1 MSWEYILKA
10 DFSFRE
16 VVKNSRGVYA
26 GIFDRIQDTPDL
38 SKLGGAVLGDM
49 LKSLE
54 DIEGLTVTDKRKAA
68 EVVLME
74 PILIGI
80 DMMNDPSMEKDIDNL
95 RESRV
100 TNIAQEEQDDNDED
114 ADLSDAQITTIQEL
128 ADKAANKVVGEM
140 RKSVTRTIQDKLG
153 EELSGQEKHEI
164 TQGLIEVVSSQEFI
178 GYVAVVLSALIRRM
192 AKESEEKA
200 KESEFEVEVNPDE
213 DFPQSFR
220 EKESMMKS
228 WFDNI
233 KR

>member
-1 MSWEYILKA
+1 MNWKDILKE
-10 DFSFRE
+10 DFSFRD

-49 LKSLE
+49 LKSLADVE
-54 DIEGLTVTDKRKAA
+54 DLTVTDKRKAA

-100 TNIAQEEQDDNDED
+100 TNIKEDDDEKDKDND
-114 ADLSDAQITTIQEL
+114 ADLTDAQITTIQGL
-128 ADKAANKVVGEM
+128 ANKAANKVVFEM
-140 RKSVTRTIQDKLG
+140 RKNVTKTIQDKLG
-153 EELSGQEKHEI
+153 EELSGQEKNEI
-164 TQGLIEVVSSQEFI
+164 TQGLIDVVSGEDFI

-192 AKESEEKA
+192 AKESEDKA
-200 KESEFEVEVNPDE
+200 KETEPDIDITDDKFSEAFQQANKMDW
-213 DFPQSFR
+213 FSYL
-220 EKESMMKS
+220 KE
-228 WFDNI
+228 
-233 KR
+233 

>member
-1 MSWEYILKA
+1 MNWEHILKA

-54 DIEGLTVTDKRKAA
+54 EVEGLTVTDKRKAA

-100 TNIAQEEQDDNDED
+100 TNIAQEEQPDTDESDD
-114 ADLSDAQITTIQEL
+114 LTDAQITTIQGL
-128 ADKAANKVVGEM
+128 ADKAANKVVFEM
-140 RKSVTRTIQDKLG
+140 RKNVTKTIQNILG
-153 EELSGQEKHEI
+153 KELSGQ
-164 TQGLIEVVSSQEFI
+164 
-178 GYVAVVLSALIRRM
+178 
-192 AKESEEKA
+192 
-200 KESEFEVEVNPDE
+200 
-213 DFPQSFR
+213 
-220 EKESMMKS
+220 
-228 WFDNI
+228 
-233 KR
+233 

>member
-54 DIEGLTVTDKRKAA
+54 DVEGLTVTDKRKAA

-80 DMMNDPSMEKDIDNL
+80 DMMNDPSMEDDINNL

-100 TNIAQEEQDDNDED
+100 TNIAQEEQDDSDDD
-114 ADLSDAQITTIQEL
+114 ADLSDAQITTIQGL
-128 ADKAANKVVGEM
+128 ADKAANKVVSEM
-140 RKSVTRTIQDKLG
+140 RKNVTKTIQDKLG

-164 TQGLIEVVSSQEFI
+164 TQGLIEVVSSEEFI

-200 KESEFEVEVNPDE
+200 KESEFEVEVDDRGFSE
-213 DFPQSFR
+213 DWMKTNKMDWFSYL
-220 EKESMMKS
+220 KE
-228 WFDNI
+228 
-233 KR
+233 

>member
-1 MSWEYILKA
+1 MNWEHILKA
-10 DFSFRE
+10 DFSFRN

-38 SKLGGAVLGDM
+38 SRLGGAVLGDM

-54 DIEGLTVTDKRKAA
+54 EVEGLTVTDKRKAA

-100 TNIAQEEQDDNDED
+100 TNIKEDDDEKDKDND
-114 ADLSDAQITTIQEL
+114 ADLTDAQIKTIQGL
-128 ADKAANKVVGEM
+128 ADKAANKVVSEM
-140 RKSVTRTIQDKLG
+140 RKNVTKTIQDKLG

-164 TQGLIEVVSSQEFI
+164 TQGLIDVVSGEDFI
-178 GYVAVVLSALIRRM
+178 GYVAVVLSALIRKM
-192 AKESEEKA
+192 VKESEEKA
-200 KESEFEVEVNPDE
+200 KETEPDIDITDDKFSEAFQQANKMDW
-213 DFPQSFR
+213 FSYL
-220 EKESMMKS
+220 KE
-228 WFDNI
+228 
-233 KR
+233 

>member
-1 MSWEYILKA
+1 MSWEYILKN
-10 DFSFRE
+10 DFSFRD

-114 ADLSDAQITTIQEL
+114 ADLSDAQITTIQGL

>member
-10 DFSFRE
+10 DFSFRD
-16 VVKNSRGVYA
+16 VVRNSRGVYA

-38 SKLGGAVLGDM
+38 SKLGGAVLGDT

-54 DIEGLTVTDKRKAA
+54 EVEGLTVTDKRKTA

-100 TNIAQEEQDDNDED
+100 TNISQEEQDDTDEE
-114 ADLSDAQITTIQEL
+114 ADLTDAQITTIQGL
-128 ADKAANKVVGEM
+128 ADKAANKVVFEM
-140 RKSVTRTIQDKLG
+140 RKNVTKTIQDKLG

-192 AKESEEKA
+192 AKESEDKA
-200 KESEFEVEVNPDE
+200 KESDFEVEVDDRGFSE
-213 DFPQSFR
+213 DFMEANKMDWFSYL
-220 EKESMMKS
+220 KE
-228 WFDNI
+228 
-233 KR
+233 